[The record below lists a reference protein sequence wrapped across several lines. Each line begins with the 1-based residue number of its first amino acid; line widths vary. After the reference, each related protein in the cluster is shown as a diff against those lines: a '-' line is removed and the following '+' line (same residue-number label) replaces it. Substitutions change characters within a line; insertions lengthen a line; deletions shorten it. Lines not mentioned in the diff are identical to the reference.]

1 MRVSQGI
8 KMRFCTDECYPLLH
22 PVVEPVKSVRASLV
36 IKRLTGNGMRSRVPK
51 RVVWQAA
58 FWVFSALWFLGVWGQ
73 ASAAS
78 PVPSRLVIHIA
89 IADFD
94 GDSRPDLA
102 SIETGLGSSR
112 NTRYWIAF
120 HLSTGR
126 GQTVGITAPA
136 GGLQIAT
143 LDVNG
148 DSFPDVV
155 VTTAW
160 TNQPVTILLNDG
172 LGNFTAS
179 NPSEF
184 QGAFAD
190 HSACWTATSN
200 EIRDAAALPLSRC
213 IPGDCQARSR
223 VSSATASARLVA
235 PNSISPSFLASV
247 LPFIGRAP
255 PA

>member
-1 MRVSQGI
+1 MRG
-8 KMRFCTDECYPLLH
+8 
-22 PVVEPVKSVRASLV
+22 
-36 IKRLTGNGMRSRVPK
+36 RVHKGVDWP
-51 RVVWQAA
+51 AA
-58 FWVFSALWFLGVWGQ
+58 FWAFSMLWVFGVWGR
-73 ASAAS
+73 APAAAAT
-78 PVPSRLVIHIA
+78 PYRLVIHIA

-102 SIETGLGSSR
+102 SVETSLGSSR

-120 HLSTGR
+120 HLSAGQ

-172 LGNFTAS
+172 WGNFTAS

-190 HSACWTATSN
+190 HSACWTVTSN
-200 EIRDAAALPLSRC
+200 EIRDATALPLSRW
-213 IPGDCQARSR
+213 IPGDCQTRSR
-223 VSSATASARLVA
+223 VSSATASARLVP